1 MRRWRRGRRASA
13 TATAVVR
20 AVTSAVALAIALT
33 LPVGCAFAPPPATP
47 RPPLS
52 VEELGLPIPA
62 TPAPELRE
70 LVEASPGR
78 SRGRLDADG
87 ESVAFELRETPGDP
101 GRPLVLLVPILAGG
115 DDVQEMVATR
125 LQDHGFDVAW
135 CARAGS
141 ALRPGQRGADLE
153 QLFRRTVLHQ
163 RLLLR
168 WLRERHAAPIPQFA
182 FGMSLGGMI
191 ATVVAAH
198 EPELAGLAVC
208 LSGGDVPGIV
218 ASSAETRVLAWREW
232 RRDADGLDDAEVHA
246 ELCHCL
252 AHEPL
257 RFAPTVPT
265 GRVLL
270 VAATLDEV
278 ILGRQQD
285 LLWEAFGRP
294 ARLSLPLG
302 HFTAA
307 LAVDAIVAAAARHF
321 HALGP

>member
-1 MRRWRRGRRASA
+1 MQRRQRNRAGA
-13 TATAVVR
+13 AA
-20 AVTSAVALAIALT
+20 ALAL
-33 LPVGCAFAPPPATP
+33 LGSCAFAPPPATP

-52 VEELGLPIPA
+52 AEELGLPIPA

-101 GRPLVLLVPILAGG
+101 GRPVVLLVPILAGG
-115 DDVQEMVATR
+115 DDVQEMVAAR
-125 LQDHGFDVAW
+125 LQGHGFDVAW

-168 WLRERHAAPIPQFA
+168 WLRERHAAPIAQFA
-182 FGMSLGGMI
+182 LGMSLGGMV
-191 ATVVAAH
+191 ATVLAAH

-218 ASSAETRVLAWREW
+218 GASAEPRVQAWRAW
-232 RRDADGLDDAEVHA
+232 RRDADGIDDADVHA

-257 RFAPTVPT
+257 RFAPAVPT
-265 GRVLL
+265 DRVLL

-278 ILGRQQD
+278 VPGRQQD

-302 HFTAA
+302 HYTAA

-321 HALGP
+321 HALQP

>member
-1 MRRWRRGRRASA
+1 MERMRRKRAA
-13 TATAVVR
+13 T
-20 AVTSAVALAIALT
+20 VAAMAL
-33 LPVGCAFAPPPATP
+33 LSGCAFAPPPASP
-47 RPPLS
+47 RPALS
-52 VEELGLPIPA
+52 AEELGLTVAA
-62 TPAPELRE
+62 TPSPELRD
-70 LVEASPGR
+70 LVASSPGR
-78 SRGRLDADG
+78 SRGWLDAEG
-87 ESVAFELRETPGDP
+87 EAVAFELRETPGDP
-101 GRPLVLLVPILAGG
+101 GRPVVLLVPILAGG
-115 DDVQEMVATR
+115 DDIQEMVAGR
-125 LQDHGFDVAW
+125 LQAHGFDVAW

-182 FGMSLGGMI
+182 FGMSLGGMV
-191 ATVVAAH
+191 ATVLAAH

-218 ASSAETRVLAWREW
+218 GNSAEPRVLAWRQW
-232 RRDADGLDDAEVHA
+232 RREADGLDDADMHA

-257 RFAPTVPT
+257 RFAPAVPT
-265 GRVLL
+265 ERVLL

-278 ILGRQQD
+278 VPGRQQD

-302 HFTAA
+302 HYTAA

-321 HALGP
+321 HALQP